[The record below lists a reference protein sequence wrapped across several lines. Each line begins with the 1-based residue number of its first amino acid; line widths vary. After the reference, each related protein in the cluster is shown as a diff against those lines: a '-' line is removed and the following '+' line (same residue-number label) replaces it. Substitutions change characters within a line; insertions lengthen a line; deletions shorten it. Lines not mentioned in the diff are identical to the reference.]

1 MTIYMYICIYIYKFN
16 YLCILEPEY
25 LRPVLSILVLMSLLQ
40 NFLIRNLQVFVITY
54 NVCPGKAYE
63 SILSNTLP

>member
-1 MTIYMYICIYIYKFN
+1 MCIYIYKFN

-25 LRPVLSILVLMSLLQ
+25 LRPVLSILVLVSLLQ
-40 NFLIRNLQVFVITY
+40 NFLIRNLQVNKLEY
-54 NVCPGKAYE
+54 LPRQAYE